1 MTKVL
6 SPNFV
11 VLLAALLLPL
21 TDVIQPVN
29 AAPLEDKVNA
39 SVSNQTNSFAA
50 GISRENGVKMQ
61 LLERDWDDDAS
72 NVHPWIP
79 VSYTHL

>member
-1 MTKVL
+1 MIKVL

-29 AAPLEDKVNA
+29 AAPLEDL
-39 SVSNQTNSFAA
+39 SL
-50 GISRENGVKMQ
+50 I
-61 LLERDWDDDAS
+61 
-72 NVHPWIP
+72 HI
-79 VSYTHL
+79 